1 MGLVRHAMHMGAALA
16 GCRVLLVDTD
26 WTNSNLVSTKG
37 CRNDSPLTISGSFQ
51 SGGALFPDCGLQL
64 FSMRFLLAHKQNR

>member
-26 WTNSNLVSTKG
+26 WTNSTLLAQMGVETT
-37 CRNDSPLTISGSFQ
+37 PLLGTISGSFR
-51 SGGALFPDCGLQL
+51 SGGALFPDCVYS
-64 FSMRFLLAHKQNR
+64 FFL